1 MPISDGA
8 YRLRPDAPFDGG
20 GCAGKSRRDAGQELP
35 RKDVSKALS
44 NARAAEVHAVRDSV
58 LFTYS
63 GLMTNDSDVFRV
75 SAELMAAGKDLKVEL
90 KKTGV

>member
-1 MPISDGA
+1 
-8 YRLRPDAPFDGG
+8 
-20 GCAGKSRRDAGQELP
+20 
-35 RKDVSKALS
+35 
-44 NARAAEVHAVRDSV
+44 VRDSV